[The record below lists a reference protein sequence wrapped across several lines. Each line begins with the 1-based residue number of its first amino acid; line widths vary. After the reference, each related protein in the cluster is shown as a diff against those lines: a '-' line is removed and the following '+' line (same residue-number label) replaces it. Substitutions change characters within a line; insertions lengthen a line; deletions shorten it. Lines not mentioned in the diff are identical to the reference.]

1 MKISQIQEL
10 LNAEVVCGEDQLDKD
25 VHSACGSD
33 MMSDV
38 LAYVKDQAVLL
49 TGLVNPQVVR
59 TAEMMDMVCIV
70 FVRSKVPTEEMITL
84 AKEHGMVLLKTR
96 KRMYE
101 ACGKLYAAG
110 LEDENGEFI
119 RVSFTGFP
127 NCVFWSPAGAP
138 FTCIEPWFGCD
149 DLAGTDDDFRHRY
162 CINTLLPRNEFEI
175 SYYINV
181 L

>member
-10 LNAEVVCGEDQLDKD
+10 LEAEIICGEDQLDKE
-25 VHSACGSD
+25 VASACGSD

-59 TAEMMDMVCIV
+59 TAEMMDMVCVV
-70 FVRSKVPTEEMITL
+70 FVRSKAPTQEMVTL

-101 ACGKLYAAG
+101 ACEKLYAAG
-110 LEDENGEFI
+110 L
-119 RVSFTGFP
+119 
-127 NCVFWSPAGAP
+127 GAKGA
-138 FTCIEPWFGCD
+138 T
-149 DLAGTDDDFRHRY
+149 
-162 CINTLLPRNEFEI
+162 
-175 SYYINV
+175 V
-181 L
+181 